1 MFHTATA
8 EALDLEWGTER
19 HRRALGEDNG
29 GEGGGGRAECESE
42 MAERQSRGREINA
55 ASPGGK
61 PDPATSDDAVKR
73 TGLKARKAAGPD
85 GPDATVVG
93 DTFKRAPDSRRS
105 RSKPTG
111 AL

>member
-1 MFHTATA
+1 
-8 EALDLEWGTER
+8 ALAICGER
-19 HRRALGEDNG
+19 SIVVAHWVRTMAAKVGAAALH
-29 GEGGGGRAECESE
+29 CESE

-93 DTFKRAPDSRRS
+93 DTFKRAPDSRTS
-105 RSKPTG
+105 RSKPPR
-111 AL
+111 AP